1 MPITVP
7 NSPTPPPDP
16 DDTFVY
22 PRPADVSDAAWARIV
37 EQGRAF
43 LDAET
48 DRGASPAA
56 APFDC
61 PSWCRRHTD
70 PEQDAPAHVGSV
82 TVCGF
87 TLDVEQPLEG
97 PGRIF
102 LPDDLVDDPVLSSQ
116 DALRL
121 VPALVAAALAV
132 SGGASWT
139 L

>member
-7 NSPTPPPDP
+7 NS
-16 DDTFVY
+16 
-22 PRPADVSDAAWARIV
+22 
-37 EQGRAF
+37 
-43 LDAET
+43 
-48 DRGASPAA
+48 

-61 PSWCRRHTD
+61 PSWCRRHID

-82 TVCGF
+82 TVCGI

-132 SGGASWT
+132 SGGSSWT